1 MLQLDSLRVRHG
13 GHACLDDVSLTL
25 QEAELTI
32 LLGPNGAGKST
43 LLQLAA
49 GLQEADSGTVSLDGQ
64 PLAALALEWRALRLA
79 VLLQRQQ
86 LNFAFSAEQVV
97 ALGAYPLQLSDA
109 DTLKVAQLR
118 LAELELQPHA
128 DQDYLTLSGGEQQRV
143 QLARVLAQCG
153 TDCRWLLLDEPL
165 AAMDLRHQH
174 LALHLLR
181 QRVAAGVGV
190 LAVLHDPVLAAQ
202 YADRVVLL
210 KEGRVL
216 ADGAPREVLDSANL
230 SALYGLQVQAHW
242 HPQGLQL
249 QSRLDQAVGP

>member
-1 MLQLDSLRVRHG
+1 MLQLKELVLRHG
-13 GHACLDDVSLTL
+13 DHLCLDRVSLDL
-25 QEAELTI
+25 REAELTV

-49 GLQEADSGTVSLDGQ
+49 GLQAADGGQVWLDGQ
-64 PLAALALEWRALRLA
+64 PLASLALEWRALRLA

-97 ALGAYPLQLSDA
+97 ALGAYPLQLSDP
-109 DTLKVAQLR
+109 DTQRLARRR
-118 LAELELQPHA
+118 LAELELLAHA
-128 DQDYLTLSGGEQQRV
+128 GQDYLTLSGGEQQRV

-153 TDCRWLLLDEPL
+153 DHCRWLLLDEPL

-181 QRVAAGVGV
+181 QRVADGVGV

-202 YADRVVLL
+202 YADRVLLL
-210 KEGRVL
+210 KEGRLL
-216 ADGAPREVLDSANL
+216 ADGAPREVLDSDNL
-230 SALYGLQVQAHW
+230 SALYGLQVRAHW

-249 QSRLDQAVGP
+249 QSRLDQAVGR